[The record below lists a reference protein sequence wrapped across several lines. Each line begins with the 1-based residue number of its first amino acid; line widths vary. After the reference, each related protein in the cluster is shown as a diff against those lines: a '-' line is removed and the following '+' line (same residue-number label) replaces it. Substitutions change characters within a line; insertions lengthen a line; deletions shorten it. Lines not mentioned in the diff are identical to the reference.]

1 VNTRAV
7 AWLAAAEDG
16 NLPAANIEATRDDT
30 IGLKMELE
38 EAARSLA
45 TTVPHDRRAL
55 IDLLMYMEKHF
66 SLLPHE
72 VNVLQLREDGVTA
85 PRAPCAYR
93 GYSSCG
99 NRALRRSPRST
110 SISASSFFSFSYS
123 PISLSTC
130 LEMNAALL
138 SGGIPR

>member
-30 IGLKMELE
+30 IGLEMELE

-45 TTVPHDRRAL
+45 TTEPHDRRAL

-93 GYSSCG
+93 GYPSCG

-110 SISASSFFSFSYS
+110 LQFRRPPSSASHTPPSV
-123 PISLSTC
+123 C
-130 LEMNAALL
+130 RRAW
-138 SGGIPR
+138 R